1 MEKVQ
6 PTANGHS
13 PTLSAAAP
21 LAFRNRDDRVQV
33 RHAGTVVAESASA
46 LTVFELGH
54 TPVIYF
60 PRSGVYLDLFAR
72 VDRSTHCPRKGDAS
86 YFAFGGAA
94 GPVIA
99 WSYEAPIKAAAPLK
113 DHIAFYADQTDL
125 TEEA

>member
-6 PTANGHS
+6 PNAQG
-13 PTLSAAAP
+13 PFPALSAAAP
-21 LAFRNRDDRVQV
+21 LAFRKRDDRVQV
-33 RHAGTVVAESASA
+33 RHAGTVVAESTSA

-54 TPVIYF
+54 TPVVYF
-60 PRSGVYLDLFAR
+60 PRGDVHLNLFAP
-72 VDRSTHCPRKGDAS
+72 VERSTHCPRKGDAS
-86 YFAFGGAA
+86 YFAFGGAD

-99 WSYEAPIKAAAPLK
+99 WSYEAPIEAAAPLK